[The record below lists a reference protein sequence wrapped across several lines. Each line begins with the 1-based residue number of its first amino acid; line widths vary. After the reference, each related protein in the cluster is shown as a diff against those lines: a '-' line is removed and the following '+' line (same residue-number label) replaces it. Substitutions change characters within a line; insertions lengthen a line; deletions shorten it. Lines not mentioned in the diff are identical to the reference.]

1 MKKLVFGTIIAIWL
15 LLSVPANA
23 QVTYS
28 FDNITNNSAVD
39 AAIGKSQLFA
49 DVSDAGGSQ
58 VLFTF
63 QNTGPE
69 ASSITDV
76 YFDDGT
82 LLSLATI
89 SNSSGVHFSPGASPS
104 NLPSGN
110 SITPSFVA
118 TAGLSADADAPAQ
131 PNGVNPGESLGITF
145 NLQSGST
152 FNDVLSGLNDGS
164 LRVGIHA
171 QGFADGGSESFVNN
185 GVVPAPGAVLLAS
198 MGIVCVGWLR
208 KRGCF

>member
-1 MKKLVFGTIIAIWL
+1 MKNFVFGTIIVTV
-15 LLSVPANA
+15 LSLTVAANA

-28 FDNITNNSAVD
+28 FDNITNNSALN
-39 AAIGKSQLFA
+39 AIIGESQLFV

-63 QNTGPE
+63 QNIGPE
-69 ASSITDV
+69 ASSITDI

-89 SNSSGVHFSPGASPS
+89 SNSSGVQFSPGASPS
-104 NLPSGN
+104 NLPSSN
-110 SITPSFVA
+110 NITPSF
-118 TAGLSADADAPAQ
+118 TAIASLSANADAPVQ

-145 NLQSGST
+145 NLQGGST
-152 FNDVLSGLNDGS
+152 FNDVLSGLNNGS
-164 LRVGIHA
+164 LRVGIHV
-171 QGFADGGSESFVNN
+171 QGFADGGSESSVS
-185 GVVPAPGAVLLAS
+185 VVPAPGAVLLTS
-198 MGIVCVGWLR
+198 IGIVCVGWLR